1 MATTKEMFLS
11 DKVLRDWWASIAN
24 DPRFDRVLLHAQ
36 GYALETMPSVEQRAG
51 LMGMKDVLLTLAEPD
66 AEPVQYASPGL
77 RHDFD
82 KTDRTLKQ
90 PETTTK
96 TKSKKK

>member
-1 MATTKEMFLS
+1 MTTKEMFLS
-11 DKVLRDWWASIAN
+11 DKTLRDWWASIAN

-66 AEPVQYASPGL
+66 AAPVQYASPGL

-82 KTDRTLKQ
+82 KVDRTLK
-90 PETTTK
+90 PTET
-96 TKSKKK
+96 KKKKPTSK